1 MMTDSTPSFSPE
13 QICRQI
19 TPSRQNSVAGR
30 LCRQDSIEKD
40 NQKSVGIMQWN
51 NDKESDLLLND

>member
-1 MMTDSTPSFSPE
+1 MTTNCTPSFFLQ

-19 TPSRQNSVAGR
+19 TPSRQHLVAGR
-30 LCRQDSIEKD
+30 LFRQDSIEKTIRS
-40 NQKSVGIMQWN
+40 QWVCMQWN

>member
-1 MMTDSTPSFSPE
+1 MTNSTPSFSPE

-30 LCRQDSIEKD
+30 LCRQDSIEKTIRS
-40 NQKSVGIMQWN
+40 QWVCLQWN